1 MEVDTTCEMDK
12 VTVLKKT
19 DNDVEFSLPYGWK
32 KFGHKRKNSSIWD
45 FYLISSDNK
54 RFRSN
59 PEIKRYLEN
68 NPTVKCDLSVTNTQW
83 SSALKNL
90 KKPNLDL
97 KEPES
102 ELFIKSK
109 TTSIVPKLLRISNN

>member
-32 KFGHKRKNSSIWD
+32 KFGHKRKKSSIWD

-59 PEIKRYLEN
+59 PEVKRYLEN
-68 NPTVKCDLSVTNTQW
+68 NPTIKCDLSVTNTQW
-83 SSALKNL
+83 SSALKSLEKLNS
-90 KKPNLDL
+90 DL

-109 TTSIVPKLLRISNN
+109 A